1 MARID
6 ALLAQRRTLSVE
18 LWPPRTEEAKAHLEQ
33 ALDGLYALEPDFAS
47 ITYGAGGSTRER
59 THELVVEIERAGRT
73 EPMAHLTC
81 AAHRRDELEGILRRY
96 ADAGVD
102 NVLALLGDPPVG
114 STDPLPSGELGRAI
128 DLVALAKS
136 VAPFCVAV
144 AAHPAGHP
152 ASKDI
157 RTDRRLFS
165 EKLAL
170 ADFAITQIFFDLGD
184 YLRLVEDVAALGVDK
199 PILPGVMPITSVRSV
214 TRMAELSG
222 TALPSSVSNAID
234 AVADDVEAVRAVGI
248 EIATQLCEKLLAAG
262 APGLH
267 FYTMNQVSAT
277 VAICDNL
284 RFARTKA
291 PSPYGLGVGG
301 RGSAEGSAS

>member
-1 MARID
+1 M
-6 ALLAQRRTLSVE
+6 LAQRMTLSIE
-18 LWPPRTEEAKAHLEQ
+18 LWPPRSDEAKAHLEQ
-33 ALDGLYALEPDFAS
+33 ALEGLYALEPDFAS

-59 THELVVEIERAGRT
+59 THELVVEIEQGART

-81 AAHRRDELEGILRRY
+81 AAHRREELEEILRRY

-102 NVLALLGDPPVG
+102 NVLALLGDPPAG
-114 STDPLPSGELGRAI
+114 ATDPLPSGELSHAI
-128 DLVALAKS
+128 ELVELAKS

-144 AAHPAGHP
+144 AAHPSGHP
-152 ASKDI
+152 ASKDLA
-157 RTDRRLFS
+157 TDRRYLA

-170 ADFAITQIFFDLGD
+170 ADFAITQIFFDID
-184 YLRLVEDVAALGVDK
+184 EYLRLVDDVLMLGVDK
-199 PILPGVMPITSVRSV
+199 PILPGVMPITSSRAL

-222 TALPSSVSNAID
+222 A
-234 AVADDVEAVRAVGI
+234 AVPASITEAVGARADDPESVRAVGI
-248 EIATQLCEKLLAAG
+248 EIGTGLCDKLIAVG

-284 RFARTKA
+284 GSARLKA
-291 PSPYGLGVGG
+291 PRV
-301 RGSAEGSAS
+301 